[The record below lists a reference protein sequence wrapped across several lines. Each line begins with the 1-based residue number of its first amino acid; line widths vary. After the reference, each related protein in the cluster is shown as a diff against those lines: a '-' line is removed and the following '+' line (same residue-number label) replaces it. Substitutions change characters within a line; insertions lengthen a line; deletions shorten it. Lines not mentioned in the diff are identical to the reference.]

1 MKRLDYLCDGI
12 GLTFT
17 LAQTEELFRLISI
30 IIVCISSVCSL
41 AFSLYNWYKKAK
53 SDKQITKEE
62 LKEGAKIIVDGANKI
77 TETIKKGKEE
87 HKNDQV

>member
-1 MKRLDYLCDGI
+1 MKRIDYLFDGVGI
-12 GLTFT
+12 VFT

-30 IIVCISSVCSL
+30 IIVCISSACSL
-41 AFSLYNWYKKAK
+41 AFSLYNWFRKAK
-53 SDKQITKEE
+53 SDGQITKEE

-87 HKNDQV
+87 K